1 MSAIDPREA
10 TVAHVV
16 GLAEHS
22 LTAAKVNDVD
32 VVLVRNGDSVAAF
45 EGRCPHRGT
54 LLAEGTIDGD
64 QIVCAGHGWR
74 FDARTGVNAD
84 PSRACLRPLT
94 TRIVDGHVLVDTAD
108 LAAVATQTTPMAARN
123 LDDLPGPRG
132 LPLLGNL
139 LQLDLKRLHAVFEAW
154 RHDYGDVYRVGLAG
168 RPAVAISA
176 PDLMRDVLRRR
187 PDDFRRIGT
196 IEPVL
201 SELGV
206 MGVFAAEGDVWR
218 RHRRLVTRALD
229 ARHLRRFLPML
240 MGITRRLHRRWS
252 TAAEAGAVVDMP
264 RDMMRFTVDVTTS
277 LVFGHD
283 INTIEGHGDEIRR
296 HLELVFPMINRRIN
310 MPFAYWRKVK
320 LPSDRRLDA
329 ALAQVHAYCFALI
342 DETRQRLA
350 ADPGLAAR
358 PGNLLEAMVAATTD
372 EGERLTGE
380 ELLGNMLTMLLA
392 GEDTTANT
400 LAWTVYL
407 MSRSPDVR
415 DALRTEID
423 AAAMDQPATYVEQG
437 GLPCTD
443 AVVAEAMRLK
453 PVAPLLFFEAN
464 HDVVLGD
471 IRLPGGTG
479 VVLPTRLPGIDA
491 SVIESPDSF
500 RPERWLMPRPPGSD
514 WRADVMPF
522 GGGPRFCPG
531 RNLALI
537 EARMVT
543 AMLYRH
549 FDVELVTDP
558 DAVGERFSFTMAPT
572 DLRVRLRVRDAG
584 RVPEHVAPR

>member
-1 MSAIDPREA
+1 MTAIDPREA
-10 TVAHVV
+10 TVTHVA
-16 GLAEHS
+16 GLMEDS
-22 LTAAKVNDVD
+22 LTAAKVEGTD
-32 VVLVRNGDSVAAF
+32 VVLVRRGDSVAAF

-54 LLAEGTIDGD
+54 LLAEGTIEDG

-74 FDARTGVNAD
+74 FDAHTGVNAD
-84 PSRACLRPLT
+84 PSRPCLRQVA

-108 LAAVATQTTPMAARN
+108 LGAVDASTAPAAERN
-123 LDDLPGPRG
+123 VDDLPGPRG
-132 LPLLGNL
+132 LPLVGNL
-139 LQLDLKRLHAVFEAW
+139 LQLDLKRLHAVLEAW
-154 RHDYGDVYRVGLAG
+154 QREHGDVYRIGMAG
-168 RPAVAISA
+168 RTAVVTGAPALI
-176 PDLMRDVLRRR
+176 REVLRRR

-201 SELGV
+201 AELGV

-229 ARHLRRFLPML
+229 ARHLRSFLPML
-240 MGITRRLHRRWS
+240 LQITRRLQRRWFR
-252 TAAEAGAVVDMP
+252 AAQAGAVVDMQ

-283 INTIEGHGDEIRR
+283 INTIEGDGDTVRR

-310 MPFAYWRKVK
+310 MPVAYWRRIR
-320 LPSDRRLDA
+320 LASDRRLDA
-329 ALAQVHAYCFALI
+329 ALAQVHAYCRKLI
-342 DETRQRLA
+342 EQTRQRMT
-350 ADPGLAAR
+350 ADPSIAAR
-358 PGNLLEAMVAATTD
+358 PGNLLEAMVAATTED
-372 EGERLTGE
+372 GERLTGE

-400 LAWTVYL
+400 LSWTVYL
-407 MSRSPDVR
+407 MGQSPAVR
-415 DALRTEID
+415 DTLRGEID
-423 AAAMDQPATYVEQG
+423 AVEQDEAGIYVEQG
-437 GLPCTD
+437 RLPYTD

-453 PVAPLLFFEAN
+453 PVAPLLFFETN
-464 HDVVLGD
+464 RDLVLGQL
-471 IRLPGGTG
+471 RLPRGTG
-479 VVLPTRLPGIDA
+479 VVLLTRLPGMDP
-491 SVIESPDSF
+491 SLVESPDRF
-500 RPERWLMPRPPGSD
+500 RPERWLELRPSRAD

-549 FDVELVTDP
+549 FDVELVSDP
-558 DAVGERFSFTMAPT
+558 AAVGERFSFTMAPT
-572 DLRVRLRVRDAG
+572 DLRVRLRARDPQL
-584 RVPEHVAPR
+584 VT